1 MKSSKFFFLFFF
13 SFSVIVLFLF
23 YDAIKPEKKL
33 PIFQPAMVNF
43 ELVDSTMQ
51 HVKRYHRI
59 SSFSLKNQN
68 GETITEK
75 NYENKIYVADFFF
88 TTCPGICID
97 MTRNMLKIQK
107 KTINN
112 PNIMLLSFSVT
123 PKIDSVAQLKKYAL
137 EKGINDSKW
146 NLLTG
151 DKKQIYKLARE
162 SYFVVKEGQGNN
174 SMIHTE
180 NFVLID
186 PDKRIRGFY
195 DGTNDE
201 EIQVL
206 INDIFIL
213 EEEYF
218 Q

>member
-23 YDAIKPEKKL
+23 YEAIKPEKKL

-51 HVKRYHRI
+51 HIKRYHRI

-206 INDIFIL
+206 MNDIDIL